1 VLSPSGLIF
10 LRTASLDGCLL
21 TAEAISVDDSA
32 AQKGPVTAD
41 EVIELH
47 RFEATDVP
55 AHLAGE
61 DDEQRR
67 WFGFPAPSTEGSVR
81 AAFRRWDLDWGR
93 GGRTRAFAAR
103 EASSGDLVGGCEI
116 QLKSDRVAQLS
127 YWIFPSFRRR
137 GYARRVI
144 TQATRFAFDRLDV
157 VRMEIYV
164 EVDNGASKRS
174 CRECGFPSRGR
185 PAIPEHRWGPAQR
198 HGALRSNC
206 RGRAGDG
213 LAQRPIPTCWA
224 RCSSFPSVCN
234 AGATITSAFWNSFMS
249 P

>member
-1 VLSPSGLIF
+1 
-10 LRTASLDGCLL
+10 L

-41 EVIELH
+41 EIIELH
-47 RFEATDVP
+47 RFEPTDVP

-157 VRMEIYV
+157 VRMEIFV
-164 EVDNGASKRS
+164 EVDNGASNAVAASAGFR
-174 CRECGFPSRGR
+174 REGV
-185 PAIPEHRWGPAQR
+185 
-198 HGALRSNC
+198 LRSQSTIG
-206 RGRAGDG
+206 GRRRDMVLYALIAGDEQEM
-213 LAQRPIPTCWA
+213 A
-224 RCSSFPSVCN
+224 
-234 AGATITSAFWNSFMS
+234 
-249 P
+249 

>member
-21 TAEAISVDDSA
+21 TAEAISVDDSSA

-47 RFEATDVP
+47 RLEPTDMP
-55 AHLAGE
+55 GHHAGNPLCLRSPRCRQ
-61 DDEQRR
+61 DGDLRRGRQRR
-67 WFGFPAPSTEGSVR
+67 
-81 AAFRRWDLDWGR
+81 L
-93 GGRTRAFAAR
+93 
-103 EASSGDLVGGCEI
+103 
-116 QLKSDRVAQLS
+116 Q
-127 YWIFPSFRRR
+127 
-137 GYARRVI
+137 
-144 TQATRFAFDRLDV
+144 
-157 VRMEIYV
+157 
-164 EVDNGASKRS
+164 RS